1 MCLSE
6 TPTRLE
12 GNHSRMCTFCLYKP
26 LNHYVTHHRL
36 YLDVTLMYVGL
47 GSVRTVATFLCVE
60 VLLLYCTF
68 LVHPGFMVTHLPC
81 LHAAIMHAALV
92 CAVIIHAVLELKFN
106 SGIE

>member
-1 MCLSE
+1 
-6 TPTRLE
+6 
-12 GNHSRMCTFCLYKP
+12 MCTLCLYKP

-60 VLLLYCTF
+60 VLLLCCTF

-81 LHAAIMHAALV
+81 LHAAIMHAAVV